1 MQFNTRTAM
10 LKGLELR
17 RKLGS
22 WDAVI
27 NRGQPVDDTID
38 VVRPSF
44 DDAPRTKPSAAA
56 TE

>member
-22 WDAVI
+22 WDAVV
-27 NRGQPVDDTID
+27 NRDRAVDDTID

-44 DDAPRTKPSAAA
+44 DDEPRTEPSAAA